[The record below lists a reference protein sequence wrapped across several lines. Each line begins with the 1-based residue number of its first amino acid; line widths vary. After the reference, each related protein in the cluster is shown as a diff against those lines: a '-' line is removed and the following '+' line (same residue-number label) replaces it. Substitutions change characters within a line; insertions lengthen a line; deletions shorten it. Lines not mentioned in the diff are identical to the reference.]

1 MTAIDLSCYAGLL
14 AMSMLTVNILFG
26 LLLATRYNQMKQW
39 PHRKIP
45 IFAIH
50 NWNGYLALCVA
61 LLHPIILLFADE
73 KVRFKII
80 DIIYP
85 VHSPVQPFYNSLG
98 AIALC
103 LLIFVVVTTYFR
115 PQLGNRRWKKLHF
128 FTYALAVVFYT
139 HAILTNP
146 DLKDMPLDPLDG
158 EKVYVEGCALLVIA
172 AIVWRVRTGSK
183 PIPIRAK

>member
-1 MTAIDLSCYAGLL
+1 MNAIDLACYAGLL

-26 LLLATRYNQMKQW
+26 LLLSTRYNPVKQW

-61 LLHPIILLFADE
+61 IVHPLLLSFADE
-73 KVRFKII
+73 KVRFTLY
-80 DIIYP
+80 DILYP
-85 VHSPVQPFYNSLG
+85 IHSPVQPFYNTLG
-98 AIALC
+98 AIALY

-128 FTYALAVVFYT
+128 FTYALAGVFYT

-146 DLKDMPLDPLDG
+146 DLKDVPLDPFDG
-158 EKVYVEGCALLVIA
+158 EKVYIEGCALLVIA
-172 AIVWRVRTGSK
+172 GIVWRIRNAK
-183 PIPIRAK
+183 PIPTRAK

>member
-1 MTAIDLSCYAGLL
+1 MNAIDLACYAGLL

-26 LLLATRYNQMKQW
+26 LLLATRYNPVKQW

-61 LLHPIILLFADE
+61 IVHPLLLSFADE
-73 KVRFKII
+73 KVRFTLYNIL
-80 DIIYP
+80 YP
-85 VHSPVQPFYNSLG
+85 VHSPVQPFYNTLG
-98 AIALC
+98 AIALY

-146 DLKDMPLDPLDG
+146 DLKDVPLDPFDG
-158 EKVYVEGCALLVIA
+158 EKIYIEGCALLVIA
-172 AIVWRVRTGSK
+172 GIVWRIRNTK
-183 PIPIRAK
+183 PIPTRAK